1 MPPFARKMSGC
12 WHSQIKN
19 FEMGLVHTQSG
30 CTILKEYS
38 CRRSNGVQIP
48 VFGEWDKANEMPITQ
63 YFESARQA
71 GLIRDSC
78 HSSQEQNPH
87 LYFQQPHFSA
97 FPHTKCLGLGVLVMF
112 VVSRSSVFPEDLGGF
127 PTKGAIAKKRCPEQK
142 WTGKVEKVRNESGP
156 QRQTM
161 KSAQRPTNAKPVDE
175 DLYKIPPHLLP
186 GYKRVSGNSYPEAR
200 TDFKTSL
207 EENVWF
213 LLKMPCS
220 ALQGIGAIL
229 LKMLCS
235 DLQGIGATAQGH

>member
-1 MPPFARKMSGC
+1 MM
-12 WHSQIKN
+12 
-19 FEMGLVHTQSG
+19 EM
-30 CTILKEYS
+30 EYS

-97 FPHTKCLGLGVLVMF
+97 FPHTK
-112 VVSRSSVFPEDLGGF
+112 
-127 PTKGAIAKKRCPEQK
+127 TKGAIAKKRCPEQK

-186 GYKRVSGNSYPEAR
+186 GYKRKRMFGFFSRCLAP
-200 TDFKTSL
+200 
-207 EENVWF
+207 
-213 LLKMPCS
+213 PCK
-220 ALQGIGAIL
+220 A
-229 LKMLCS
+229 
-235 DLQGIGATAQGH
+235 